1 MKKKKTFTIEINE
14 GEAMIRLGTDQSIQ
28 LIFAEDGDTIVREM
42 AWPDHLVYKTAVQ
55 FALMLDS
62 YFKNGEGLDS
72 IILNSPTGNIAQEL
86 VGKDL
91 LTIDLTTAGETLDKN
106 FHMEVDVDS
115 HKDPVEF
122 IPDNVIDATDKFKR
136 KEDDETD

>member
-1 MKKKKTFTIEINE
+1 MKKKTFQVTIKE
-14 GEAMIRLGTDQSIQ
+14 GDAVIRLKSNKIVE
-28 LIFAEDGDTIVREM
+28 LVFAEDDETVLREQE
-42 AWPDHLVYKTAVQ
+42 WHEQEVYKAAVQ
-55 FALMLDS
+55 FALMIDS
-62 YFKNGEGLDS
+62 YFKNGDGLDS

-91 LTIDLTTAGETLDKN
+91 LTIDLTTAGEIHDED

-122 IPDNVIDATDKFKR
+122 IPDNVIDATDKFNK
-136 KEDDETD
+136 KDNNETD

>member
-1 MKKKKTFTIEINE
+1 MRKKKTFTIEIEE
-14 GEAMIRLGTDQSIQ
+14 GDAMIRLGVDQRVQ

-91 LTIDLTTAGETLDKN
+91 LTIDLTTAGEIV
-106 FHMEVDVDS
+106 EVDS